1 MNGSPD
7 TNTDTLKHILKRLDS
22 LDESIRGNGKPGLR
36 MEMNDLR
43 YAVTEHQR
51 WHDRVDALQD
61 QWWRRLIQPGVVL
74 LYAGI
79 LSLVVGG
86 IVGRLTKIDTG
97 TIRKAVQ
104 EEMQS
109 SGRSDK

>member
-7 TNTDTLKHILKRLDS
+7 TNTNTLKHILKRLDS

-36 MEMNDLR
+36 MEINDLR
-43 YAVTEHQR
+43 YTVSEHQR
-51 WHDRVDALQD
+51 WHDRVDAMQD

-74 LYAGI
+74 LYAGV
-79 LSLVVGG
+79 LSLIVGGVVGH
-86 IVGRLTKIDTG
+86 LTKTDTEV
-97 TIRKAVQ
+97 IREAVQ
-104 EEMQS
+104 EEMQR